1 MSYTVIHEIKTAT
14 VETAGYG
21 YCMKAIFDAIKASII
36 GAGGTVAE
44 TVNTESATV
53 YNITWVI
60 NGRYKVQ
67 FYNSSATVYQWNYF
81 GADGTVY
88 RNTSAASMLTNSATS
103 FSFFYHIYLGTS
115 TMEYVISGAGGTVT
129 GWVKNTI
136 QAIMTTY
143 TDSNGNTMPLIQ
155 SQSNS
160 SNGYYLGL
168 ARADQNGCIR
178 FPTSFYKDASTSV
191 SVSAAAG
198 SETDAMKMD
207 AWLVPYTT
215 SDNGTMDAYYFGKA
229 MTDSYVF
236 VEILDGNGALY
247 LVCNQ
252 KYLKIG

>member
-1 MSYTVIHEIKTAT
+1 MSYSVIHEIKTAT

-36 GAGGTVAE
+36 GAGGAVAE

-60 NGRYKVQ
+60 NGRYKIQ
-67 FYNSSATVYQWNYF
+67 FYNSGATVYQWNYF
-81 GADGTVY
+81 GAGGTVY

-103 FSFFYHIYLGTS
+103 FSFFYHIYLGTG
-115 TMEYVISGAGGTVT
+115 TMEYVISGAGATVT

-143 TDSNGNTMPLIQ
+143 TDSNGNTVPLIQ

-178 FPTSFYKDASTSV
+178 FPTSFYKDASTSI
-191 SVSAAAG
+191 SVSAATG

-236 VEILDGNGALY
+236 VEVLDGGGALF
-247 LVCNQ
+247 LACSQ

>member
-88 RNTSAASMLTNSATS
+88 RNTNAASMLTNSATS

-143 TDSNGNTMPLIQ
+143 TDSSGNTMPLIQ
-155 SQSNS
+155 SQSNG

-168 ARADQNGCIR
+168 ARAEQNGCVR
-178 FPTSFYKDASTSV
+178 FPTSFYKNASTSI
-191 SVSAAAG
+191 SVSAASG
-198 SETDAMKMD
+198 SETDEMKMD

-215 SDNGTMDAYYFGKA
+215 SDNGLMDAYFFGKSIS
-229 MTDSYVF
+229 DGNIF
-236 VEILDGNGALY
+236 LEILDRNGALY
-247 LVCNQ
+247 LVSNQ
-252 KYLKIG
+252 RYLKIG

>member
-1 MSYTVIHEIKTAT
+1 MSYSIIHEIKTAT

-36 GAGGTVAE
+36 DAGGTVAE

-67 FYNSSATVYQWNYF
+67 FYNSGATVYQWNYF
-81 GADGTVY
+81 GADGTAY
-88 RNTSAASMLTNSATS
+88 RNTSTGSMLTNTATD

-115 TMEYVISGAGGTVT
+115 TLEYVISGAGATVT
-129 GWVKNTI
+129 GWVKNTL

-143 TDSNGNTMPLIQ
+143 TDSNGDTAPLIQ
-155 SQSNS
+155 SQSNG

-168 ARADQNGCIR
+168 SRAEQNGCIR
-178 FPTSFYKDASTSV
+178 FPTSFYKDANTAIN
-191 SVSAAAG
+191 VSAAAG
-198 SETDAMKMD
+198 SETDEMKMD

-215 SDNGTMDAYYFGKA
+215 SDNGTMDAYFFGKS
-229 MTDSYVF
+229 MSDDYVF
-236 VEILDGNGALY
+236 LEILDGNGALY
-247 LVCNQ
+247 LVRNQ
-252 KYLKIG
+252 RYLKIG